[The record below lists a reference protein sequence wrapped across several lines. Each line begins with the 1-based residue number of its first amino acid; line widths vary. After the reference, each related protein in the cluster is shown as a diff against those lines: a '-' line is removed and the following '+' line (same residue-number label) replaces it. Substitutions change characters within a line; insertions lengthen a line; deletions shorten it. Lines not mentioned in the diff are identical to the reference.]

1 MVKRGVDVLVVVL
14 VLQRVREEPGDTM
27 PIRLTVKTLDSQNH
41 EFSDVAEDLTVGAFK
56 TQIAGVVGIAK
67 ESQRLIY
74 CGRVLQDDKK
84 LRDYGV
90 DGKVVHLV
98 QRTPPAGAGIEGE
111 YVDIGVHHTHLF

>member
-1 MVKRGVDVLVVVL
+1 M
-14 VLQRVREEPGDTM
+14 
-27 PIRLTVKTLDSQNH
+27 DSRNH
-41 EFSDVAEDLTVGAFK
+41 EFADVDDDVSVGDFK
-56 TQIAGVVGIAK
+56 RQIAGVVGINR

-98 QRTPPAGAGIEGE
+98 QRTPPTNAGTVIEQRLEG
-111 YVDIGVHHTHLF
+111 YFLSCVCP